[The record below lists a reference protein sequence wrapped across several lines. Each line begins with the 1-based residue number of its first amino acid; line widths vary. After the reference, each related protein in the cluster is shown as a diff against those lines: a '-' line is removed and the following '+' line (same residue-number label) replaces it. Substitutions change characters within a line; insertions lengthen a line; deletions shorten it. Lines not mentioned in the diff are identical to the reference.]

1 MTNARRHHNVSK
13 LLAIIEADVEREEE
27 EQAYTG
33 ISLYHEKGQ
42 NEAMEGGIKIK
53 ANARCLQAQ
62 SSAIM
67 SDIDD
72 SSYSIESPSYRMIQ
86 NKQIPRHGMILF
98 KGKQLRLSICCM
110 TALVV
115 CISFLKPASKPR
127 FSSVSRKLPHS
138 KGRPV
143 IYTFYEEVE
152 ISGFGDAEI
161 LCHWEILWREA
172 GWEPK
177 ILSIKDAKRHPDFAQ
192 YLHDLRDVPL
202 GPKPDFDKMNFL
214 RYLAMAAVGGGLMA
228 DVDVFPLWPLD
239 DERDGGRFQHA
250 MSDVLDTS
258 LDDATADLP
267 FNGKFSLLCG
277 GPGSEVP
284 CLMSGTASQWNHVAK
299 VLLENGRR
307 HIFSDHWSDMK
318 ALQEILHQEDVMP
331 AHQVVAKTFDGTS
344 VVQWLT
350 PDDDDWTKKC
360 ASGQSMVSVHFSPHS
375 IRSNVHQEYWQSS
388 KQYLIRKQIAMAWMA
403 KWGER
408 CLDKNSNY
416 QKYLMWQKPVID
428 VGPLLMSSVYPEGA
442 VSFHSASNIA
452 LSIKVAVVDEVMI
465 QAETKALL
473 SHTEPY
479 ISLEERLKSIFDI
492 H

>member
-1 MTNARRHHNVSK
+1 MMDRNQSKVSPFSVLLGKRPPHLLRPEQCPPSIKSAVQNAEDYARMFDGKSGQLSLKPSKNKFNIILLGKVAAVGYSLHFLQNVSSH
-13 LLAIIEADVEREEE
+13 
-27 EQAYTG
+27 Q
-33 ISLYHEKGQ
+33 
-42 NEAMEGGIKIK
+42 
-53 ANARCLQAQ
+53 
-62 SSAIM
+62 
-67 SDIDD
+67 
-72 SSYSIESPSYRMIQ
+72 
-86 NKQIPRHGMILF
+86 
-98 KGKQLRLSICCM
+98 KGKFPISDNMFHQQDNP
-110 TALVV
+110 VV
-115 CISFLKPASKPR
+115 
-127 FSSVSRKLPHS
+127 
-138 KGRPV
+138 
-143 IYTFYEEVE
+143 YTFCHKMESDGY
-152 ISGFGDAEI
+152 GDDK
-161 LCHWEILWREA
+161 LDSWEILWREA

-177 ILSIKDAKRHPDFAQ
+177 VLSIKDAKRHPDFAQ
-192 YLHDLRDVPL
+192 YQHDLRDVPL

-214 RYLAMAAVGGGLMA
+214 RYLTMAAVGGGLMA

-408 CLDKNSNY
+408 CLDENSSY
-416 QKYLMWQKPVID
+416 RKYLMWQKPVID

-442 VSFHSASNIA
+442 VSFHLASHVA
-452 LSIKVAVVDEVMI
+452 SSIEAAVIDEGMI

-473 SHTEPY
+473 SHTVPD
-479 ISLEERLKSIFDI
+479 IPLEERLINISDI